1 MKAMAYDDIRK
12 IANRAGIKKRVHP
25 HLFRHTRA
33 TKLLSKVSESIGAKY
48 MGWVPGSDMV
58 RVYVHL
64 ASEDV
69 DEAILRMHGIKT
81 NGNGKDLE
89 VKQCPRCLMVNP
101 ATSRFCSRC
110 GLPLTEEAIQEVE
123 EWEKRKAE
131 ALNSLSDPQVLKLLM
146 GMQREIDRLRAE
158 IEKVRSESGGGIE

>member
-1 MKAMAYDDIRK
+1 MAAEENYK
-12 IANRAGIKKRVHP
+12 RAGIKKRVHL

-33 TKLLSKVSESIGAKY
+33 IRLLARVPELIGAKY
-48 MGWVPGSDMV
+48 LGWVPGSNMV

-81 NGNGKDLE
+81 NNNSKDLE

-110 GLPLTEEAIQEVE
+110 GFH
-123 EWEKRKAE
+123 
-131 ALNSLSDPQVLKLLM
+131 SSY
-146 GMQREIDRLRAE
+146 
-158 IEKVRSESGGGIE
+158 RSIP